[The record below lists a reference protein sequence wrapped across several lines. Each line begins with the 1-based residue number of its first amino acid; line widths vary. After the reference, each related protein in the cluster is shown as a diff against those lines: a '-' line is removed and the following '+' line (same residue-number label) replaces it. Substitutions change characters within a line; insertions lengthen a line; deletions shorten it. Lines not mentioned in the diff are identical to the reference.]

1 MTRTL
6 DNPTDDSYFEWL
18 VWKAQGGDSDDPS
31 ETYWCLFSLMHKTE
45 FTWFVPNDGNRAGD
59 GEDLRNEYSS
69 YSTYGWANYGPC
81 TMLELL
87 IGLAKRMDDMIG
99 IEPLSSILQ
108 PNTAVPLYISELLNN
123 LGLTVNLLS
132 NLVLMANLLRNL
144 ELTVS
149 PLEPT
154 VSSPAFMVNS
164 HNSSSPEVM
173 ASLHRLVV
181 TADLLLNLDMANQPV
196 RFPIKVPS
204 AIIPPAC
211 TRLCKKIIYKH
222 SILPSVSSK

>member
-99 IEPLSSILQ
+99 IEPLSSISQ
-108 PNTAVPLYISELLNN
+108 PHTAVPFYISELLNN
-123 LGLTVNLLS
+123 LGLRGMADSEWDDEMAGAAQHILERVCDRTYGYYGEGGLFPVVKDYGKDMSKEELWYQLCSYVNEH
-132 NLVLMANLLRNL
+132 M
-144 ELTVS
+144 
-149 PLEPT
+149 
-154 VSSPAFMVNS
+154 
-164 HNSSSPEVM
+164 H
-173 ASLHRLVV
+173 
-181 TADLLLNLDMANQPV
+181 
-196 RFPIKVPS
+196 
-204 AIIPPAC
+204 
-211 TRLCKKIIYKH
+211 Y
-222 SILPSVSSK
+222 